1 MDDLF
6 SLLAQLIVAC
16 LLAIVAMRYG
26 QASPAS
32 GRPEPP
38 PPTDEEWNDEWWK
51 N

>member
-16 LLAIVAMRYG
+16 LLAVIAMRYG

-38 PPTDEEWNDEWWK
+38 PDPDDWEDEWWK

>member
-1 MDDLF
+1 MDGIG

-26 QASPAS
+26 QA
-32 GRPEPP
+32 PEPP
-38 PPTDEEWNDEWWK
+38 PPTEEEWDDEWWK